1 MRFPLLVPRTILA
14 LTVSQLS
21 MFAHSQTG
29 PVLEE
34 VLVVAQKRS
43 QSLQDVPIAVSA
55 LSTDALAQSG
65 VRTLSDISQLVPG
78 LNISDTQSEA
88 ISVSMR
94 GISSN
99 DFGFAVEQSIPI
111 YLDGAYLGLGTSLIG
126 DLTDIAQVEVLKGP
140 QGTLFGRNAAGGAV
154 SITTAPVADEFEG
167 DLRAGYGSDNL
178 YTASTILNV
187 PLIDDTLGMRLNAG
201 LRQRDG
207 WQDNVTTGADDGYEQ
222 DRWFA
227 RLKLAWTP
235 TDSVDLVWTSD
246 YKEEDDNSGY
256 YYLLESDL
264 PPEIYNPVVFD
275 TDGEKASNFDYALG
289 TTSPESEPLDYRINR
304 EITGHAAHLTWDI
317 NDSLTLT
324 SISAYRNLDYE
335 IDEDNDG
342 TEYLFL
348 NVRSSGETDEFSQE
362 LRLNGTT
369 DAFDWFVGASYYYQD
384 LDAHVE
390 DSFGS
395 YATGLGAPLTEF
407 NVGSSEVDSYG
418 LFGDVIWAVTDQ
430 INLTF
435 GARYSYDEK
444 SQDIKTPAQDAL
456 GVGLPFNLVFP
467 TAEQL
472 TGSEGNPDPSLA
484 SLEDDWDDLSL
495 RGVVDYQLNDSSML
509 FFSVSQ
515 GYKAGGFNS
524 FPIVDLDNLPFIIPG
539 QMEPYDEE
547 TVTNLELG
555 IKSEWLDNRLRL
567 NASVFYYE
575 WEDLQLQVIED
586 KSVFTI
592 NAGKAIGQGVDIE
605 LSLQATDNLVL
616 SANLGLLDAEF
627 DEDVPGY
634 EDFQKGDDLLYSPK
648 VAANLG
654 LDHYAK
660 VIANWELR
668 THVGYSYTDDQYL
681 SPGYEEGSYSLL
693 NGRISLLSPDNNWEF
708 ALWGRNL
715 TDEAY
720 LEQVTDFSDIGYVS
734 ARRNEPVT
742 YGAEVIYR
750 SE

>member
-1 MRFPLLVPRTILA
+1 
-14 LTVSQLS
+14 
-21 MFAHSQTG
+21 
-29 PVLEE
+29 
-34 VLVVAQKRS
+34 
-43 QSLQDVPIAVSA
+43 
-55 LSTDALAQSG
+55 
-65 VRTLSDISQLVPG
+65 
-78 LNISDTQSEA
+78 
-88 ISVSMR
+88 
-94 GISSN
+94 
-99 DFGFAVEQSIPI
+99 
-111 YLDGAYLGLGTSLIG
+111 
-126 DLTDIAQVEVLKGP
+126 
-140 QGTLFGRNAAGGAV
+140 
-154 SITTAPVADEFEG
+154 
-167 DLRAGYGSDNL
+167 
-178 YTASTILNV
+178 
-187 PLIDDTLGMRLNAG
+187 
-201 LRQRDG
+201 
-207 WQDNVTTGADDGYEQ
+207 
-222 DRWFA
+222 
-227 RLKLAWTP
+227 
-235 TDSVDLVWTSD
+235 
-246 YKEEDDNSGY
+246 
-256 YYLLESDL
+256 
-264 PPEIYNPVVFD
+264 
-275 TDGEKASNFDYALG
+275 
-289 TTSPESEPLDYRINR
+289 
-304 EITGHAAHLTWDI
+304 
-317 NDSLTLT
+317 
-324 SISAYRNLDYE
+324 
-335 IDEDNDG
+335 
-342 TEYLFL
+342 
-348 NVRSSGETDEFSQE
+348 
-362 LRLNGTT
+362 
-369 DAFDWFVGASYYYQD
+369 
-384 LDAHVE
+384 
-390 DSFGS
+390 
-395 YATGLGAPLTEF
+395 
-407 NVGSSEVDSYG
+407 
-418 LFGDVIWAVTDQ
+418 
-430 INLTF
+430 
-435 GARYSYDEK
+435 
-444 SQDIKTPAQDAL
+444 
-456 GVGLPFNLVFP
+456 
-467 TAEQL
+467 
-472 TGSEGNPDPSLA
+472 
-484 SLEDDWDDLSL
+484 
-495 RGVVDYQLNDSSML
+495 ML

-654 LDHYAK
+654 LDHYAE

-750 SE
+750 LQ